1 MARSVTDGDGERE
14 EPDVILDFEFEDGML
29 FAAVRNICD
38 RPAYRVSVTFDKP
51 FTGLGGTR
59 ETSALPL
66 FRNISFLAPR
76 KEIRTL
82 VDTTASYFARRQ
94 PAKLEAEVRWRDGS
108 GRRRSHRIAHDLTIY
123 KQLAYLTRKEP
134 DDAGHPG

>member
-1 MARSVTDGDGERE
+1 MATEQHED
-14 EPDVILDFEFEDGML
+14 PAVIVDFDFEDGIL
-29 FAAVRNICD
+29 FAAVRNISD
-38 RPAYRVSVTFDKP
+38 RPAYRVSVSFDKP

-76 KEIRTL
+76 KEIRTV

-94 PAKLEAEVRWRDGS
+94 PAKLEAEVRWRSGD

-123 KQLAYLTRKEP
+123 KQLAYLARKEP
-134 DDAGHPG
+134 DDAGPAQ

>member
-1 MARSVTDGDGERE
+1 MAPDQPE
-14 EPDVILDFEFEDGML
+14 EPDVIVDFDFEDGVL
-29 FAAVRNICD
+29 FAAVRNISD
-38 RPAYRVSVTFDKP
+38 RPAYRVSVSFDKP
-51 FTGLGGTR
+51 FSGLGGTR

-76 KEIRTL
+76 KEIRTV

-94 PAKLEAEVRWRDGS
+94 PSKLEAEVRWRGGD

-123 KQLAYLTRKEP
+123 KQLAYLTQKEP
-134 DDAGHPG
+134 DDAGPAQ

>member
-1 MARSVTDGDGERE
+1 MATE
-14 EPDVILDFEFEDGML
+14 EHEDPAVIVDFDFEDGIL
-29 FAAVRNICD
+29 FAAVRNISD
-38 RPAYRVSVTFDKP
+38 RPAYRVSVSFDKP

-76 KEIRTL
+76 KEIRTV

-94 PAKLEAEVRWRDGS
+94 PAKLEAEVRWRSGD

-123 KQLAYLTRKEP
+123 KQLAYLARKEP
-134 DDAGHPG
+134 DDAGPAQ

>member
-1 MARSVTDGDGERE
+1 MARNETTVEDRE
-14 EPDVILDFEFEDGML
+14 QPDVILDFEFEDGL
-29 FAAVRNICD
+29 LYAAVRNISE
-38 RPAYRVSVTFDKP
+38 RPAYRVSVSFDKP
-51 FTGLGGTR
+51 FTGLGGAQ

-66 FRNISFLAPR
+66 FRNISFLAPQ

-94 PAKLEAEVRWRDGS
+94 PAKLEAEVRWRDGG
-108 GRRRSHRIAHDLTIY
+108 GRRRSHRIAHDLAIY

-134 DDAGHPG
+134 DDAGHPH